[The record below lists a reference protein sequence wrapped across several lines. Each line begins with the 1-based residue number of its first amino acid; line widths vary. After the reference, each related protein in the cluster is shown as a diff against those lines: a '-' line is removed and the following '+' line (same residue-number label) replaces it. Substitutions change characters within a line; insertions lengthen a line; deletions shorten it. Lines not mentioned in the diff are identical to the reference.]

1 MNGKQSKLL
10 RKQARTS
17 GAAEHTTY
25 TMEVFN
31 KHYFDV
37 LTGKL
42 KQYKVYTQSMDLCE
56 RSVYQSLKKAYKES
70 RAKA

>member
-17 GAAEHTTY
+17 GAAQETSY

-31 KHYFDV
+31 KTYFDP

-42 KQYKVYTQSMDLCE
+42 KGYKVYSQSLDLCV
-56 RSVYQSLKKAYKES
+56 RSVYQALKKEFKS
-70 RAKA
+70 DKA